1 MVEHGQQE
9 NDIEKTVLT
18 KCEFLYGKYVF
29 FYIAKRSYVKNL
41 CSREVDKL
49 I

>member
-18 KCEFLYGKYVF
+18 KCEFLYGKYVS
-29 FYIAKRSYVKNL
+29 KRNYVKNL